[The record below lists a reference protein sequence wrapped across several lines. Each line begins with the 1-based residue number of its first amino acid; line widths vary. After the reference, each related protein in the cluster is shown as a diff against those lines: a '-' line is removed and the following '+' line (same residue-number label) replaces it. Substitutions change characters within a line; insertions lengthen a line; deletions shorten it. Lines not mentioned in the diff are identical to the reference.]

1 MTNRKRGTRSLV
13 SYIPVVAAIVG
24 ATLVVGGVVFFYVE
38 SDLRRLVSVS
48 IGLGIVMI
56 GVWFAAHPFVRS
68 TRRFKPLRKEV
79 DEFIDLVRLLNKQV
93 VEEVAPEDVART
105 TAKMH
110 EAVDQMVAEAGK
122 TR

>member
-1 MTNRKRGTRSLV
+1 M
-13 SYIPVVAAIVG
+13 VAAIVG

-48 IGLGIVMI
+48 MGLGIVMI

-79 DEFIDLVRLLNKQV
+79 DEFVDLVRVLNAQA
-93 VEEVAPEDVART
+93 VAKAEPDDVART
-105 TAKMH
+105 AAKMH
-110 EAVDQMVAEAGK
+110 EAVERLVTKAGQ
-122 TR
+122 TS